1 MHIFALVIRMFSRLK
16 TYILESRQEFR
27 RVNWPSREET
37 TRLTLIV
44 IGMSIALSVFLGVLD
59 VIFRYGLEILILK

>member
-1 MHIFALVIRMFSRLK
+1 MFSRLK